1 MILADL
7 YEENSDLKGDAMF
20 FNSLGT
26 LLSAAQT
33 SNHLLP
39 FLNTFKQNYVA
50 ACKAIKERIQQEK
63 EKNNSNYDT
72 NVDDTNLDRLDEQE
86 NGKNDSN
93 DDTVRMQ
100 MM

>member
-7 YEENSDLKGDAMF
+7 CEKNSDLKGDAMF
-20 FNSLGT
+20 LNSLGT

-39 FLNTFKQNYVA
+39 FFNTFKQNYVA
-50 ACKAIKERIQQEK
+50 QRKAIKERIQQEK
-63 EKNNSNYDT
+63 DKNNSNYDT

-93 DDTVRMQ
+93 DDTVRM
-100 MM
+100 